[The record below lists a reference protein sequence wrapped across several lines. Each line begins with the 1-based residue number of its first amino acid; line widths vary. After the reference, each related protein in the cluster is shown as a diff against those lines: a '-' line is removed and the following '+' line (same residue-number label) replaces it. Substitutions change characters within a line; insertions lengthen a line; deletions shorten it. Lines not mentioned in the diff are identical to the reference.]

1 MPETKTTNALDK
13 LVGLRI
19 TMRRRQCLVSRADL
33 AQRLGI
39 SVQQLAKYENGQ
51 NRVAVGRLADI
62 ASTLDVSAAYFLVG
76 LAYPSMASPSP
87 LGTAPEDAREV
98 EGLIAGF
105 IGITS
110 PAVRQEVIEMV
121 TALAEYSQDSAKW
134 N

>member
-1 MPETKTTNALDK
+1 LPETKTTNALDK

-19 TMRRRQCLVSRADL
+19 TMRRRQCFVSRADL

>member
-19 TMRRRQCLVSRADL
+19 TMRRRQCFVSRADL

>member
-98 EGLIAGF
+98 EGLLAGF

>member
-1 MPETKTTNALDK
+1 
-13 LVGLRI
+13 
-19 TMRRRQCLVSRADL
+19 MRRRQCFVSRADL